1 MPKLATL
8 WVPKFVTLWDEEL
21 HQLLHCLRL
30 PLITHVYL
38 LIRVQADFKTG
49 HFMLG
54 DGPGYDRLMELC
66 SPPKGERGRP
76 PEAPSRGQV
85 RRAVD
90 LLIKVGLLG
99 REGDRNAAQGQLRLW
114 HWLPVPEDTLRQLS
128 GRVSGR
134 LMVGANP
141 IRTRPPARS
150 KAN

>member
-1 MPKLATL
+1 MPKTATL
-8 WVPKFVTLWDEEL
+8 FVPKFITLWDEEL
-21 HQLLHCLRL
+21 YQLLHCLRV
-30 PLITHVYL
+30 PLITHVYM

-66 SPPKGERGRP
+66 SPPQPERGRR

-85 RRAVD
+85 RRSVD
-90 LLIKVGLLG
+90 VLIKVGLLG

-134 LMVGANP
+134 VHVGEM
-141 IRTRPPARS
+141 PAPRRVPRAA
-150 KAN
+150 KVN